1 VTVIEWGRD
10 KAEHLSDSRLELDF
24 TRLTGADARF
34 AYSGAEE
41 FSWDDEDE
49 DESDEEA
56 DTPEPRL
63 LRVRAFGP
71 RWEHAFDALKEALQ
85 SA

>member
-1 VTVIEWGRD
+1 MT
-10 KAEHLSDSRLELDF
+10 K
-24 TRLTGADARF
+24 TKTK
-34 AYSGAEE
+34 
-41 FSWDDEDE
+41 DDEDE
-49 DESDEEA
+49 DESDEDA

>member
-1 VTVIEWGRD
+1 MR
-10 KAEHLSDSRLELDF
+10 ALP
-24 TRLTGADARF
+24 TRVPKSSAGD
-34 AYSGAEE
+34 
-41 FSWDDEDE
+41 DE
-49 DESDEEA
+49 DESDEDA

-71 RWEHAFDALKEALQ
+71 RWEHAFDALKKALQ

>member
-1 VTVIEWGRD
+1 MGRD

-49 DESDEEA
+49 SDEEA

-63 LRVRAFGP
+63 LRGACLSAPAG
-71 RWEHAFDALKEALQ
+71 EHAFDALKEALQ
-85 SA
+85 SALEPAR

>member
-1 VTVIEWGRD
+1 MRGGNLR
-10 KAEHLSDSRLELDF
+10 
-24 TRLTGADARF
+24 ADARF
-34 AYSGAEE
+34 AYSEE

-49 DESDEEA
+49 SVAEDGSDGEGLEA
-56 DTPEPRL
+56 VVPEPRL

>member
-1 VTVIEWGRD
+1 MH
-10 KAEHLSDSRLELDF
+10 ASP
-24 TRLTGADARF
+24 TRRRRV
-34 AYSGAEE
+34 
-41 FSWDDEDE
+41 SWDDEDE
-49 DESDEEA
+49 DESDGEA